1 MGKKMRQINAALPQG
16 LAYQSRVCGSALVN
30 LHVLASLARGLAYPG
45 NGRRVPVIISMCATY
60 LLGTNCKSMLISIT
74 ITFNYKFKFE

>member
-16 LAYQSRVCGSALVN
+16 LAYQCRVCGSAQVN

-45 NGRRVPVIISMCATY
+45 NGRWEHAEELKY
-60 LLGTNCKSMLISIT
+60 GTQGRI
-74 ITFNYKFKFE
+74 

>member
-16 LAYQSRVCGSALVN
+16 LAYQCRVCGSALVN

-45 NGRRVPVIISMCATY
+45 NGGGATQLY
-60 LLGTNCKSMLISIT
+60 SHETDLICLGLGGCTLL
-74 ITFNYKFKFE
+74 NYKYQIDIICI